1 MTLWFPLLI
10 LERKKEIKKERKLK
24 KMTGVAIWFETGG
37 SIRTAAVGGNWTIA
51 SGGGGEFES
60 Q

>member
-10 LERKKEIKKERKLK
+10 LERKKERKLK

>member
-10 LERKKEIKKERKLK
+10 LERKKERKLK

-51 SGGGGEFES
+51 SGGGGGEFES